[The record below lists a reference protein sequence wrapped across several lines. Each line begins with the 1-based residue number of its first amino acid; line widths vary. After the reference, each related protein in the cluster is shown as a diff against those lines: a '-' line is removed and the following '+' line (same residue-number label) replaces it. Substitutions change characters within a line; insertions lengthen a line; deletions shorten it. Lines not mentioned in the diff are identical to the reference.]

1 MLEIVVGSGGM
12 AGVSGTETTSIDI
25 DAQRAIMKERFKAET
40 FLSREERIARKAGD
54 SNVIESDCG
63 VSPGGL
69 PGGGEGYGG
78 GGYWACGGGGGY
90 TIVSKRTPKGNQ
102 AMIVAAGGGGECPL
116 SLSLSII
123 ISICVSH
130 TNSILSLVNTTLLL
144 SLQPFFIS

>member
-78 GGYWACGGGGGY
+78 GGYWACGGGGG
-90 TIVSKRTPKGNQ
+90 TVSSTPP
-102 AMIVAAGGGGECPL
+102 ASSTP
-116 SLSLSII
+116 
-123 ISICVSH
+123 
-130 TNSILSLVNTTLLL
+130 TTDPA
-144 SLQPFFIS
+144 SRFEDSKFGSSKFN